1 MAYLSLPDGS
11 YYEIPKGMSPQ
22 QARIE
27 AYKKYPQAFGVQ
39 PEAPAKAKQPGIIE
53 SGVAGAKKLLSSQ
66 QTALGSLINP
76 EEAAQAGLARARAL
90 EEKTPSAL
98 SLERVKEKY
107 NKDGILSAAGEVLSQ
122 APSFITEQFPQVA
135 QSFTTGRLGAM
146 AGAPLGPYGAIGGG
160 IAGAIAPLFLQSY
173 GAGAER
179 RAAEGLP
186 QAPGTTALSATGQAT
201 LEYAS
206 MAIPFGRKLMGSIL
220 GLPAREAEQ
229 ALLSPAA
236 RKLAEERLATSIAK
250 GTGKGVLAEIP
261 TEVTQQMLERW
272 QANLPLLDDNAIK
285 EYSEAAYGSML
296 FGGPFGAVG
305 RRAQVSQAK
314 EEVTRVDALEAAKKA
329 KELREAEAAK
339 KADPNYMLEVGDK
352 FEALQQQEKA
362 LLAARGK
369 KLGKD
374 ATDEQKELFAQQT
387 EELQA
392 VRNQLK
398 ELAPDYKEIKA
409 KLPGL
414 KEERRI
420 AGMSEQ
426 DYYYEQ
432 MGMKTDAQLA
442 AEKAAKEKAAPP
454 KDEMQDWLNQTA
466 AQASAV
472 PKSQLQKELDTAL
485 EGLRHWGAVTPT
497 DVAEVLA
504 DNPALML
511 KVYKGEISIPEFK
524 AKDVQALKGILN
536 LQMKD
541 LASQMA
547 QGRVAAGKTSAQ
559 IAEEKAA
566 LQRISE
572 KPTPETASATQLGL
586 LKELEGYAG
595 EMKPG
600 VVVEPGLQKQNYRA
614 KAREFQETADDALT
628 KIQESLDKI
637 AKGETLD
644 SSRPDMRKFASATS
658 DIVRQQAEQAKPE
671 YIDAVMNRVANERA
685 AEGQQPITTDQAAK
699 AAVQMNAALDAFI
712 NGQATEEALLRQL
725 DVLRARLLVARPE
738 VQKQGLPTEGPLS
751 AQSNY
756 REAQRVAEERGE
768 TAQTLEGQLR
778 RQRDYVGGLV
788 DQALAIPLRSPLG
801 AVLPRD
807 VRGALEDA
815 RTAVEDGT
823 ATRDVLDQAEFIAGR
838 ALRGQ
843 ASRGDT
849 AALRDAL
856 RSMQQAQAPGIEG
869 GQQSLFGTEDLG
881 VVRATAANFRK
892 FLGSKQVQAL
902 RALLPKV
909 EAVVEKER
917 TVRTGET
924 SPGVDAEFYSKRI
937 DALETRINEAKD
949 SLEDLGGASWESIME
964 TRAVL
969 PEEVRVARQ
978 KLVALLQ
985 EQNKLEME
993 REAALKPKLKGNRP
1007 PYAAAQAKTKAA
1019 KLKDQIKDK
1028 EVSILQ
1034 SIRDLAVKIRLDR
1047 GTLEQRGEA
1056 LYGPIIQKFEQQA
1069 QVFEARLAELE
1080 AAMPEGGR
1088 MSPDLDDLFNEA
1100 EDLKAEI
1107 AKTRAIVQEARTR
1120 QEARASGTTE
1130 FNKEVLE
1137 AAEQAL
1143 AARKAELRT
1152 ANQTPRMSALRV
1164 IRLEKQV
1171 NAAQEQVDALK
1182 EQRRESNKEVAE
1194 DTSNEAL
1201 IAAAD
1206 ERIVKDKARLAE
1218 LEKKLA
1224 NVDFV
1229 GEERRAAQVE
1239 AGKLRRDT
1247 AVADGK
1253 LQEAKELQSRQT
1265 EERKRRAATG
1275 EGMQKLTRTVVPVE
1289 YTTKSG
1295 KIRVAKVQGIPL
1307 QRKKT
1312 TGAFAERTPVKGV
1325 NWKTTKESKPRYTPT
1340 EEVVEETTPKAQR
1353 VGAAENLKDIA
1364 KTAGTLA
1371 RQANV
1376 TDLGK
1381 PKKVEPLR
1389 TGSAEAK
1396 EEKVTK
1402 KQTLAQR
1409 RALARDAAEGVTS
1422 EYDDD
1427 AGLAFRTGEA
1437 SETVVDPA
1445 EAKKLIVEVLSTLPK
1460 GVNLVYAPT
1469 LADIK
1474 PDLLAKLIAGGYKEG
1489 ESFKGVVLPDGTI
1502 VVVGDQHSSVT
1513 DMEET
1518 LFHEMVGHYGIDT
1531 VIGMDRLQKYAN
1543 NTDVIKLAEK
1553 LGGEPLVR
1561 KAVEAARFA
1570 ATQGKSEE
1578 IQKLQALREIIAY
1591 TAQKRITENFR
1602 EKAGRWLKEFVGMV
1616 RSALRQMGFK
1626 NMARMS
1632 TSDVFYAIKLANK
1645 AFNDR
1650 TVGPYRAEGGM
1661 MAFRTKTEPS
1671 RYGSSF
1677 VGGQKGFIDKLRGNM
1692 LGLSGRVQFV
1702 DQFAALDAAM
1712 KKGLDAGVISDLEAE
1727 QAGYYLRFGQQANA
1741 YATQALTNGPLSLV
1755 KQVTKRGM
1763 EFFYSSTPGANMVK
1777 VAQALEKSG
1786 IKNSTELEQM
1796 FTIYIA
1802 GKRAKQVGWNKLN
1815 FSDPATAEADYNR
1828 LMAELKGN
1836 DKARAAFE
1844 EAAKIYKEYN
1854 NGLIDFLVQTGYMSA
1869 SRAAELKAIDYV
1881 PFYRVQGG
1889 ELQLMVDK
1897 ERPIRIANIKDE
1909 PMLHELVGDNTQIL
1923 PIFTSSAQN
1932 AFVLTRM
1939 GLRNQ
1944 MMKDNVMLLG
1954 RLGIASKL
1962 GKATKTVVTN
1972 KKEIKAAAKKGI
1984 TIPEETKEVPRDISG
1999 SDVIR
2004 YKVKGVDQFAVIDTD
2019 MYGIPAELI
2028 VKGMEGIKTT
2038 IPMAIKY
2045 MGLPANWL
2053 RQFVTRNPAYAVR
2066 QAIRDPLTAWFT
2078 TGVDGVPV
2086 MNSMKELGKMVAGR
2100 SPEEIKLMQAG
2111 AISSNVMT
2119 GDEQDMA
2126 KAMRDMSLGRT
2137 GWSKLMM
2144 KADALAM
2151 QGDAAT
2157 RAVIYKD
2164 SLAKGMS
2171 EMQAYMRT
2179 LESMNFSRRGLSPS
2193 VQMLS
2198 VVIPFFNAQ
2207 IQGLDVLY
2215 RAFKGQ
2221 MPYSEQLKIRQ
2232 KLYTRGLL
2240 LAAGTLAYAAAM
2252 EDDEAYKR
2260 AKPEER
2266 LGNWF
2271 VYTPFS
2277 KEPMKIPIPFE
2288 FGYIFKSL
2296 FEAVYNTAAE
2306 DERNQDIIKGMSK
2319 LLAQSNPFALPAAIK
2334 PGVEVILGKSFFGGD
2349 IESMRERTSMMPGER
2364 YREGTTEAAKFL
2376 GSITG
2381 DFGLTPI
2388 KIDHLIRGH
2397 TGALGIAIASLAN
2410 PILNTEVSAVE
2421 KPTMKTSKTPFI
2433 GGLFQPVEGRGTLDA
2448 AYERMLEI
2456 EQAQGTYERLRD
2468 SGKKEEAEAFLEK
2481 YRNKVVAASLSGQV
2495 RQQLGELAKLRR
2507 QVLDSSRTTAE
2518 KDELLD
2524 KLDER
2529 QYETAR
2535 RFLSFTG
2542 ETRPQ

>member
-1 MAYLSLPDGS
+1 MPTYSIQGPDGKTYS
-11 YYEIPKGMSPQ
+11 IDGPPNATREQIIGAI
-22 QARIE
+22 QARMRQQPT
-27 AYKKYPQAFGVQ
+27 AQ
-39 PEAPAKAKQPGIIE
+39 PERAPGILE
-53 SGVAGAKKLLSSQ
+53 SGIGGAKKLLSSQ
-66 QTALGSLINP
+66 RTALESLGSP
-76 EEAAQAGLARARAL
+76 EEAAQAGLTRAREL
-90 EEKTPSAL
+90 EAKTPSAL
-98 SLERVKEKY
+98 SLEKVKEKY

-122 APSFITEQFPQVA
+122 APSFIMEQLPQLGTA
-135 QSFTTGRLGAM
+135 FAGGRLGAI
-146 AGAPLGPYGAIGGG
+146 AGAPLGPGGALAGG
-160 IAGAIAPLFLQSY
+160 IAGALTPLALQAY

-186 QAPGTTALSATGQAT
+186 QDPGKTAVSALGQAG
-201 LEYAS
+201 LETVA
-206 MAIPFGRKLMGSIL
+206 MAVPLGGKLMSRIL
-220 GLPAREAEQ
+220 GIAEKEGAQ
-229 ALLSPAA
+229 ALVSPAA
-236 RKLAEERLATSIAK
+236 RKLAEERLATSITKGTAK
-250 GTGKGVLAEIP
+250 GLLAEIP
-261 TEVTQQMLERW
+261 TEVGQQMLERW
-272 QANLPLLDDNAIK
+272 QANMPLMDDNALK
-285 EYSEAAYGSML
+285 EYSEAAYGASL
-296 FGGPFGAVG
+296 FGAPFGGVS
-305 RRAQVSQAK
+305 RRADVGSAR
-314 EEVTRVDALEAAKKA
+314 EDVTRADALEAAKKA
-329 KELREAEAAK
+329 KQLREEEAAR
-339 KADPNYMLEVGDK
+339 KATPEYALEVGDK

-369 KLGKD
+369 KLGKN

-414 KEERRI
+414 KEERRV

-432 MGMKTDAQLA
+432 MGMKTNAQLA

-454 KDEMQDWLNQTA
+454 KDEMQDWMDQTA

-485 EGLRHWGAVTPT
+485 DGLRHWGSLTPA
-497 DVAEVLA
+497 DVAEVLQ
-504 DNPALML
+504 DNPLL
-511 KVYKGEISIPEFK
+511 IQKVYSGELSIPEFNTK
-524 AKDVQALKGILN
+524 QIRELNDSLK
-536 LQMKD
+536 LQVKD

-572 KPTPETASATQLGL
+572 KPLPESKAATQLGL
-586 LKELEGYAG
+586 LDELEGYAG

-600 VVVEPGLQKQNYRA
+600 VVVEPGLQKQNYRT
-614 KAREFQETADDALT
+614 KAAEHQEEASNALLTIQETKTD
-628 KIQESLDKI
+628 IE
-637 AKGETLD
+637 KGNTLD
-644 SSRPDMRKFASATS
+644 SPFAAKRKFASTTT
-658 DIVRQQAEQAKPE
+658 DLLRQRIEDNKQA
-671 YIDAVMNRVANERA
+671 YVDALLKSAANVRA
-685 AEGQQPITTDQAAK
+685 AENQQPIPADLAK
-699 AAVQMNAALDAFI
+699 QITAQVRSALDAYST
-712 NGQATEEALLRQL
+712 GQASEEQLTRQL
-725 DVLRARLLVARPE
+725 AVAQARLLTYRPA
-738 VQKQGLPTEGPLS
+738 VQKQTLETGDLIER
-751 AQSNY
+751 QSNY

-778 RQRDYVGGLV
+778 RQRDYVGGL
-788 DQALAIPLRSPLG
+788 IER
-801 AVLPRD
+801 VLPM
-807 VRGALEDA
+807 GATGTMTREA
-815 RTAVEDGT
+815 REALTQVQNAIDNST
-823 ATRDVLDQAEFIAGR
+823 ATRDMLDRAEDIASR
-838 ALRGQ
+838 AMRGQ
-843 ASRGDT
+843 PVKGDV
-849 AALRDAL
+849 AGLRDAI

-892 FLGSKQVQAL
+892 FLNSKQVQAL

-924 SPGVDAEFYSKRI
+924 SPGVDEEFYRTRI
-937 DALETRINEAKD
+937 DALDQQIAEARQEM
-949 SLEDLGGASWESIME
+949 EDIGAEGYEPTAGVRGDLIK
-964 TRAVL
+964 
-969 PEEVRVARQ
+969 EEQQARQ
-978 KLVALLQ
+978 KLYALMQ
-985 EQNKLEME
+985 ERNKLEIE
-993 REAALKPKLKGNRP
+993 REAALKPKLKGNRA
-1007 PYAAAQAKTKAA
+1007 PYAAAQAEAKAA

-1034 SIRDLAVKIRLDR
+1034 SIRDLAIQIR
-1047 GTLEQRGEA
+1047 EQRGQA

-1069 QVFEARLAELE
+1069 QMFEARLAELE
-1080 AAMPEGGR
+1080 ASMPEGGR
-1088 MSPDLDDLFNEA
+1088 MSPDLDALFTEA
-1100 EDLKAEI
+1100 EDLKEEI
-1107 AKTRAIVQEARTR
+1107 AKARAAVKEARDR
-1120 QEARASGTTE
+1120 QERTE
-1130 FNKEVLE
+1130 DN
-1137 AAEQAL
+1137 
-1143 AARKAELRT
+1143 
-1152 ANQTPRMSALRV
+1152 SAL
-1164 IRLEKQV
+1164 L
-1171 NAAQEQVDALK
+1171 
-1182 EQRRESNKEVAE
+1182 
-1194 DTSNEAL
+1194 
-1201 IAAAD
+1201 AAAD

-1229 GEERRAAQVE
+1229 GEERRAAQAE

-1247 AVADGK
+1247 AVADSK
-1253 LQEAKELQSRQT
+1253 LREAKELQSRQT
-1265 EERKRRAATG
+1265 EERKRRVATG

-1289 YTTKSG
+1289 RVTKSG
-1295 KIRVAKVQGIPL
+1295 KRIVLKEKGTGLPVQ
-1307 QRKKT
+1307 QKKT
-1312 TGAFAERTPVKGV
+1312 TGAFSERAPVKGLG
-1325 NWKTTKESKPRYTPT
+1325 WTTTKESKPRIAPT
-1340 EEVVEETTPKAQR
+1340 AEAVEETTPKAQR

-1389 TGSAEAK
+1389 AGSAEAR
-1396 EEKVTK
+1396 EEKVTR
-1402 KQTLAQR
+1402 KQTAAQKR
-1409 RALARDAAEGVTS
+1409 KLARDYAEGVTS

-1427 AGLAFRTGEA
+1427 AGLAFRTGE
-1437 SETVVDPA
+1437 SPETVVDPA

-1502 VVVGDQHSSVT
+1502 VVVGDQHTSVT

-1543 NTDVIKLAEK
+1543 DTDVIKLAEK
-1553 LGGEPLVR
+1553 LGGESLVR
-1561 KAVEAARFA
+1561 KALEAAKFA

-1626 NMARMS
+1626 GMARMS
-1632 TSDVFYAIKLANK
+1632 TSDVFYAIKMANK

-1650 TVGPYRAEGGM
+1650 TVGPYRAAGGM

-1677 VGGQKGFIDKLRGNM
+1677 VGGQKGVIDNLRGNM

-1702 DQFAALDAAM
+1702 DQYAALDAAIA
-1712 KKGLDAGVISDLEAE
+1712 KGLDAGVISDLEAE

-1741 YATQALTNGPLSLV
+1741 FATQALTNGPLSLV
-1755 KQVTKRGM
+1755 KEVTKRGM
-1763 EFFYSSTPGANMVK
+1763 EFVYKSAPGASMVK

-1786 IKNSTELEQM
+1786 IKNSTELEHM
-1796 FTIYIA
+1796 FTIYTA
-1802 GKRAKQVGWNKLN
+1802 GKRAKQVGWKKLN
-1815 FSDPATAEADYNR
+1815 FDDPDVVEQDYNR
-1828 LMAELKGN
+1828 LMDELKGN

-1854 NGLIDFLVQTGYMSA
+1854 NGLIDFAAQTGYLSKQK
-1869 SRAAELKAIDYV
+1869 AAELKAIDYV
-1881 PFYRVQGG
+1881 PFYRVKGG
-1889 ELQLMVDK
+1889 ELQLMVDR
-1897 ERPIRIANIKDE
+1897 ERPVRIANVKDE
-1909 PMLHELVGDNTQIL
+1909 PMLHELVGDNSQIL

-1939 GLRNQ
+1939 SLRNQ

-1954 RLGIASKL
+1954 RLGIASKV
-1962 GKATKTVVTN
+1962 GK
-1972 KKEIKAAAKKGI
+1972 G
-1984 TIPEETKEVPRDISG
+1984 SG
-1999 SDVIR
+1999 PDGAVR
-2004 YKVKGVDQFAVIDTD
+2004 YKVKGEDNFAVIDTD

-2038 IPMAIKY
+2038 IPMAIKI
-2045 MGLPANWL
+2045 MGMPADVL
-2053 RQFVTRNPAYAVR
+2053 RKFVTRNPAYAVR

-2078 TGVDGVPV
+2078 TGTDGVPV
-2086 MNSMKELGKMVAGR
+2086 LNSFTELSKMVAGR
-2100 SPEEIKLMQAG
+2100 SKEEITLMQAG

-2126 KAMRDMSLGRT
+2126 KALRDMSLGRS
-2137 GWSKLMM
+2137 GWTKLMM

-2193 VQMLS
+2193 MQMLS
-2198 VVIPFFNAQ
+2198 TVIPFFNAQ

-2215 RAFKGQ
+2215 RAFTGR

-2277 KEPMKIPIPFE
+2277 DEPMKVPIPFE
-2288 FGYIFKSL
+2288 LGYLFKAL
-2296 FEAVYNTAAE
+2296 PEAVFNTAAQ
-2306 DERNQDIIKGMSK
+2306 DERADDITKGMSK
-2319 LLAQSNPFALPAAIK
+2319 LVALSNPFALPAAIK
-2334 PGVEVILGKSFFGGD
+2334 PLTEVVLGKSFFGGD
-2349 IESMRERTSMMPGER
+2349 IESKRELTTMMPGER
-2364 YREGTTEAAKFL
+2364 YRDSTTEFAKML
-2376 GSITG
+2376 GGVTG
-2381 DFGLTPI
+2381 DAGLTPI
-2388 KIDHLIRGH
+2388 KIDYLIRGY
-2397 TGALGIAIASLAN
+2397 TGALGVAITSLAN
-2410 PILNTEVSAVE
+2410 PILNTEASAVE
-2421 KPTMKTSKTPFI
+2421 QPTMKTSKKPFI

-2448 AYERMLEI
+2448 AYERILEI
-2456 EQAQGTYERLRD
+2456 QQVQGTYKRLLEE
-2468 SGKKEEAEAFLEK
+2468 GKDKEADAFLDK
-2481 YRNKVVAASLSGQV
+2481 YENKLVSANFSGRV
-2495 RQQLGELAKLRR
+2495 REQLGKLATMRR
-2507 QVLDSSRTTAE
+2507 NVIAADLTTAE
-2518 KDELLD
+2518 KDEMLKD
-2524 KLDER
+2524 IDDR
-2529 QYETAR
+2529 QVEIAR
-2535 RFLSFTG
+2535 EFLSFTG

>member
-11 YYEIPKGMSPQ
+11 YYEIPKGMSPR
-22 QARIE
+22 QAFVE

-98 SLERVKEKY
+98 SLEKVKEAY
-107 NKDGILSAAGEVLSQ
+107 AKDGFFPAAGEVLRQ
-122 APSFITEQFPQVA
+122 APSFIAEQFPQVA

-186 QAPGTTALSATGQAT
+186 QAPGTTALSAAGQAG

-206 MAIPFGRKLMGSIL
+206 MTIPLGRKLMGSIL

-236 RKLAEERLATSIAK
+236 RKLAEERLVTSIAK
-250 GTGKGVLAEIP
+250 GTAKGVLAEIP

-272 QANLPLLDDNAIK
+272 QANLPLLDNNALK
-285 EYSEAAYGSML
+285 EYGEAAYGATL
-296 FGGPFGAVG
+296 FGGPFGGAARV
-305 RRAQVSQAK
+305 AQRGGAR
-314 EEVTRVDALEAAKKA
+314 EEVARGEALEATQKA
-329 KELREAEAAK
+329 KELREAEAAR
-339 KADPNYMLEVGDK
+339 KATPEYALEVGDR
-352 FEALQQQEKA
+352 FEALQKQEKD

-392 VRNQLK
+392 LRNQLK
-398 ELAPDYKEIKA
+398 ELAPDYKEVKA

-414 KEERRI
+414 REERRI

-432 MGMKTDAQLA
+432 MGMKSDAQIA

-454 KDEMQDWLNQTA
+454 KDEMQDWMNQTA
-466 AQASAV
+466 AQAAAI
-472 PKSQLQKELDTAL
+472 PKPQLQKELDTAL
-485 EGLRHWGAVTPT
+485 EGVRHWGSVTPT

-511 KVYKGEISIPEFK
+511 KVYKGEIRIPEFK
-524 AKDVQALKGILN
+524 AKDMQALKGILS

-541 LASQMA
+541 LAGQMA
-547 QGRVAAGKTSAQ
+547 AGRVAAGETRELVG
-559 IAEEKAA
+559 AEKEA

-572 KPTPETASATQLGL
+572 APLPESKAATQLGL

-600 VVVEPGLQKQNYRA
+600 VEVEPGLQKQNYRA

-658 DIVRQQAEQAKPE
+658 DIIRQQAEQAKPE

-699 AAVQMNAALDAFI
+699 AAVQMDAAIDAFI

-738 VQKQGLPTEGPLS
+738 LRKQGLPTEGPLT

-778 RQRDYVGGLV
+778 RQRDYVGGLIERV
-788 DQALAIPLRSPLG
+788 VPTGTIPRNTRELLEQTQEAIQQGIATREVLDLAEDIATRVQRGQNTQAE
-801 AVLPRD
+801 LPR
-807 VRGALEDA
+807 LN
-815 RTAVEDGT
+815 
-823 ATRDVLDQAEFIAGR
+823 
-838 ALRGQ
+838 
-843 ASRGDT
+843 
-849 AALRDAL
+849 DAL
-856 RSMQQAQAPGIEG
+856 RSMRQAQAPGIEG
-869 GQQSLFGTEDLG
+869 GQKSLFGDEDLG

-892 FLGSKQVQAL
+892 FLNSKQVQAL

-917 TVRTGET
+917 TIRTGET
-924 SPGVDAEFYSKRI
+924 RPGVDAEFYAKRI
-937 DALETRINEAKD
+937 DALEDRINEAKN
-949 SLEDLGGASWESIME
+949 SLEDLGGSSWESIME

-978 KLVALLQ
+978 KLIALLQ
-985 EQNKLEME
+985 EQNKLKME
-993 REAALKPKLKGNRP
+993 REAALKPKLKGTRP
-1007 PYAAAQAKTKAA
+1007 PYAAAQAETKAA

-1034 SIRDLAVKIRLDR
+1034 SLRDLTAQIR
-1047 GTLEQRGEA
+1047 EQRGQA

-1069 QVFEARLAELE
+1069 QLFETRLAELE
-1080 AAMPEGGR
+1080 GAMPEGGR
-1088 MSPDLDDLFNEA
+1088 MSPDLDALFTEA
-1100 EDLKAEI
+1100 EDLREEI
-1107 AKTRAIVQEARTR
+1107 AKARAAVKEARDR
-1120 QEARASGTTE
+1120 QERTE
-1130 FNKEVLE
+1130 DNSSL
-1137 AAEQAL
+1137 L
-1143 AARKAELRT
+1143 
-1152 ANQTPRMSALRV
+1152 
-1164 IRLEKQV
+1164 
-1171 NAAQEQVDALK
+1171 
-1182 EQRRESNKEVAE
+1182 
-1194 DTSNEAL
+1194 
-1201 IAAAD
+1201 AAAD
-1206 ERIVKDKARLAE
+1206 ERIVKDKERLAE
-1218 LEKKLA
+1218 LQKKLA

-1229 GEERRAAQVE
+1229 GEERRAAQLE
-1239 AGKLRRDT
+1239 ANKLRRDT
-1247 AVADGK
+1247 AVAEGK
-1253 LQEAKELQSRQT
+1253 LREVKELQSKQE
-1265 EERKRRAATG
+1265 EERKRRVAAG

-1289 YTTKSG
+1289 RVTPSG
-1295 KIRVAKVQGIPL
+1295 KRIVMKEKGTGLPVQ
-1307 QRKKT
+1307 QKKT
-1312 TGAFAERTPVKGV
+1312 TGAFAEREPVKGLG
-1325 NWKTTKESKPRYTPT
+1325 WKTTKESKPRYTPT
-1340 EEVVEETTPKAQR
+1340 EEVAEEPTPKAQR
-1353 VGAAENLKDIA
+1353 VGAAENLRDIA

-1371 RQANV
+1371 RQATV
-1376 TDLGK
+1376 TDITPK
-1381 PKKVEPLR
+1381 PKRAQPLR
-1389 TGSAEAK
+1389 VGSTEAR
-1396 EEKVTK
+1396 EEKLK
-1402 KQTLAQR
+1402 RKQTAAEKR
-1409 RALARDAAEGVTS
+1409 KLARDLAEGVVS
-1422 EYDDD
+1422 EYEGP
-1427 AGLAFRTGEA
+1427 GLAFRTA
-1437 SETVVDPA
+1437 KAPATPVDAA
-1445 EAKKLIVEVLSTLPK
+1445 EAKKLIVETLSTLPK
-1460 GVNLVYAPT
+1460 GVKLTYVPT
-1469 LADIK
+1469 LEGMDPA
-1474 PDLLAKLIAGGYKEG
+1474 LLARLVEHGYKEG
-1489 ESFKGVVLPDGTI
+1489 DPFKGVVLPDDGTI
-1502 VVVGDQHSSVT
+1502 VVVGDQHSSIT
-1513 DMEET
+1513 DLEET

-1531 VIGMDRLQKYAN
+1531 VIGMDRLQKYATD
-1543 NTDVIKLAEK
+1543 TDVIKLAEK
-1553 LGGEPLVR
+1553 LGGDPLIR
-1561 KAVEAARFA
+1561 KALEAAKFA
-1570 ATQGKSEE
+1570 AEQGKSED

-1591 TAQKRITENFR
+1591 TAQRRITEGFR
-1602 EKAGRWLKEFVGMV
+1602 EKAGRWLKELVGMV

-1632 TSDVFYAIKLANK
+1632 TSDVFYAIKMANK
-1645 AFNDR
+1645 AFNER
-1650 TVGPYRAEGGM
+1650 TVGPYRAADGL
-1661 MAFRTKTEPS
+1661 MAFRTKSEPS
-1671 RYGSSF
+1671 RYGGSF
-1677 VGGQKGFIDKLRGNM
+1677 VATEKSAKDKLIGNF

-1702 DQFAALDAAM
+1702 DQYAALDAAI

-1727 QAGYYLRFGQQANA
+1727 QAGYYLRFGQQSNA

-1763 EFFYSSTPGANMVK
+1763 EFVYKSTPGANMVK

-1796 FTIYIA
+1796 FTIYVA
-1802 GKRAKQVGWNKLN
+1802 GKRAKQLTGGWDKLN

-1828 LMAELKGN
+1828 LMAELRGN
-1836 DKARAAFE
+1836 EKARAAFE

-1854 NGLIDFLVQTGYMSA
+1854 NGLIDFAVQTGYLSA
-1869 SRAAELKAIDYV
+1869 QKGAELKAIDYV

-1897 ERPIRIANIKDE
+1897 ERPVRIANMKDE
-1909 PMLHELVGDNTQIL
+1909 PILHELVGDNKQIL

-1939 GLRNQ
+1939 ALRNQ
-1944 MMKDNVMLLG
+1944 MVKDNVMLLG
-1954 RLGIASKL
+1954 RLGIASKI
-1962 GKATKTVVTN
+1962 GKGTGPQGPNTV
-1972 KKEIKAAAKKGI
+1972 
-1984 TIPEETKEVPRDISG
+1984 
-1999 SDVIR
+1999 R
-2004 YKVKGVDQFAVIDTD
+2004 YKVKGEDNFAVIDSD

-2038 IPMAIKY
+2038 VPMAIKY

-2100 SPEEIKLMQAG
+2100 SKEEIELMQAG

-2126 KAMRDMSLGRT
+2126 RAMRDMSLGRT

-2164 SLAKGMS
+2164 SLNKGMS
-2171 EMQAYMRT
+2171 EMQALMRT

-2193 VQMLS
+2193 MQMMS
-2198 VVIPFFNAQ
+2198 TVIPFFNAQ

-2221 MPYSEQLKIRQ
+2221 MPYNEQLKIRQ

-2277 KEPMKIPIPFE
+2277 DEPMRIPIPFE
-2288 FGYIFKSL
+2288 LGYLFKAL
-2296 FEAVYNTAAE
+2296 PEAVFNMAAK
-2306 DERNQDIIKGMSK
+2306 DERADDITKGMGK
-2319 LLAQSNPFALPAAIK
+2319 LIGLSNPFALPAAIK
-2334 PGVEVILGKSFFGGD
+2334 PATEVILGKSFFGGD
-2349 IESMRERTSMMPGER
+2349 IESMREKTSMMPGER
-2364 YREGTTEAAKFL
+2364 YREGTTEIAKML
-2376 GSITG
+2376 GSVTG

-2388 KIDHLIRGH
+2388 KIDYLIRGY

-2421 KPTMKTSKTPFI
+2421 KPTMKTSKMPFI

-2507 QVLDSSRTTAE
+2507 QVLDSNRTTAE

-2524 KLDER
+2524 KIDER